1 VDTARVNAELAEY
14 VRRLIPAPVLFN
26 GAKHLRL
33 YLQSLRD
40 MHYTPDFH
48 PADTGDEFRKAY
60 LPLLYALMWVALFV
74 LGLAIINFINLST
87 AQSFQRMKEVGIRKV
102 MGSSR
107 KGVIGQFL
115 IETLLL
121 TVCAIILSLV

>member
-1 VDTARVNAELAEY
+1 
-14 VRRLIPAPVLFN
+14 
-26 GAKHLRL
+26 
-33 YLQSLRD
+33 

-48 PADTGDEFRKAY
+48 PADSGDDFPKAY

-102 MGSSR
+102 LGSSR
-107 KGVIGQFL
+107 TALVGQFL
-115 IETLLL
+115 LETLLL
-121 TVCAIILSLV
+121 TACALALSLLLVFPVLWMFGNSIPAGVR